1 MNEKRTQTKTIT
13 LGSGDVYYTE
23 FTGELPA
30 REEICVDEKLLGRIK
45 GGAAITY
52 TPTYYEATDDRGVV
66 KKVIVTEE
74 EAVFKTGIIT
84 WNGVTLAVLTS
95 TARVTE
101 KDGYR
106 TVKIGGSGND
116 NGKSYVICFHHKDKA
131 DGDVWVMIIGKNQ
144 SGFEL
149 TFAKDTETTIDAE
162 FKALPMDDEGTLIE
176 YTEEM
181 AASV

>member
-1 MNEKRTQTKTIT
+1 MSDKRTQTKTIT

-23 FTGELPA
+23 FAGELPT
-30 REEICVDEKLLGRIK
+30 REEICVDGKLLGRIK

-52 TPTYYEATDDRGVV
+52 TPTYYEASDDRGLA
-66 KKVIVTEE
+66 KKTIVTEE
-74 EAVFKTGIIT
+74 EAILKTGIIT
-84 WNGVTLAVLTS
+84 WNGVTLAVLAS

-101 KDGYR
+101 ESGYR
-106 TVKIGGSGND
+106 TVKIGGTGND
-116 NGKSYVICFHHKDKA
+116 NGKSYVICFHHKDKV
-131 DGDVWVMIIGKNQ
+131 DGDVWVMIVGKNQ

-149 TFAKDTETTIDAE
+149 TFAKDKETTIDAE

-181 AASV
+181 TAAK